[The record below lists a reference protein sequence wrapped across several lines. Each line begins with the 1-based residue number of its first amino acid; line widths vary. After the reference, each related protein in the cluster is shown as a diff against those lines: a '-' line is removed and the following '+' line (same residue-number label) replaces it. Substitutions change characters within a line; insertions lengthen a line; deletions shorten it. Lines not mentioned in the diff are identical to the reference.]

1 MTVDGLY
8 HPKKMVMLGMVD
20 DKGFVHIILVV
31 NCTGSIPD

>member
-1 MTVDGLY
+1 
-8 HPKKMVMLGMVD
+8 VMLGMVD